1 MNYVFKKY
9 ILTFIEKT
17 TRLKK
22 KNVNHHL
29 SKAQYQWLTAK
40 VTHHRNKYN
49 SKGDCEIRE
58 SSKRDPD
65 TGRADTAGKTVPT
78 DLSQPCNLFKKKQK
92 CDKTR

>member
-1 MNYVFKKY
+1 MDGITNSMDMSLSKLQEMKD
-9 ILTFIEKT
+9 
-17 TRLKK
+17 
-22 KNVNHHL
+22 L

-65 TGRADTAGKTVPT
+65 TEREQTPLEKRCTM
-78 DLSQPCNLFKKKQK
+78 
-92 CDKTR
+92 